1 MDSAC
6 PPSNEIADLPDSF
19 YPDGKITQLAVSDL
33 KHLSEKKQPFFL
45 AVGYYR
51 PHLPFT
57 PPKKYWDLYNRSKLD
72 TASNPYLPKNG
83 LGFTDWNE
91 LRRYGDIP
99 QEGPLTSEKAL
110 ELLHGYYASVS
121 FSDAQIGILLQ
132 ELDALG
138 LEENTIV
145 VVCGDHGW
153 NLGEHGLWCKHTNY
167 EISNRTVLMFK
178 VPGGKK
184 NMKTAA
190 LSGLIDIYPTLC
202 DLTGIKAP
210 KTVTGVSLKPILT
223 EEREK
228 VQDRIFSFYGEGYS
242 MRTNRYRFTRYRNPQ
257 KIWESTISD
266 TVGFYELYDHKLDP
280 SENFNIAYD
289 ENNQEL
295 LKELE
300 KQMDESLK
308 RQNTDYV
315 DILYLHAPPSKAATL
330 NEEMLNGL
338 RKAKEQGKA
347 RFIGLS
353 THSNQTE
360 LIDAALESKL
370 YDVVLTGYN
379 FKQDNIV
386 KSAIAKASAAG
397 LGVIAM
403 KVFAGNY
410 EDKNLAKPINKK
422 AALKWVL
429 NDENIHTAIITI
441 KNFEDLELCK
451 QMMTDIEMNDQEVKD
466 LQASCQTP
474 GLYCLGCEACK
485 LQCPQKLPI
494 PDLMRAYMY
503 TYGYKDVSKARV
515 LLDRLSI
522 NEKPCENCST
532 CVVKCTK
539 GFDVVDRINDIS
551 RLKNIP
557 AEFLA

>member
-1 MDSAC
+1 MNKRDFLKLSSAA
-6 PPSNEIADLPDSF
+6 IAASLIHLPVKGSSLKAGKSF
-19 YPDGKITQLAVSDL
+19 LD
-33 KHLSEKKQPFFL
+33 KQPIT
-45 AVGYYR
+45 R
-51 PHLPFT
+51 T
-57 PPKKYWDLYNRSKLD
+57 
-72 TASNPYLPKNG
+72 
-83 LGFTDWNE
+83 LG
-91 LRRYGDIP
+91 
-99 QEGPLTSEKAL
+99 K
-110 ELLHGYYASVS
+110 
-121 FSDAQIGILLQ
+121 
-132 ELDALG
+132 
-138 LEENTIV
+138 
-145 VVCGDHGW
+145 
-153 NLGEHGLWCKHTNY
+153 
-167 EISNRTVLMFK
+167 
-178 VPGGKK
+178 
-184 NMKTAA
+184 
-190 LSGLIDIYPTLC
+190 
-202 DLTGIKAP
+202 TGIK
-210 KTVTGVSLKPILT
+210 LPIVGSGIIPVDNPALLRAIFKSEIKYIDSAWEYLNGRVDIVLGRMLT
-223 EEREK
+223 EFGR
-228 VQDRIFSFYGEGYS
+228 
-242 MRTNRYRFTRYRNPQ
+242 
-257 KIWESTISD
+257 
-266 TVGFYELYDHKLDP
+266 
-280 SENFNIAYD
+280 ENFIISTKILFDTDKETGQYKKDATT
-289 ENNQEL
+289 QVF
-295 LKELE
+295 LKRL
-300 KQMDESLK
+300 DESLK

-315 DILYLHAPPSKAATL
+315 DILYLHAPPSKAAAL

-410 EDKNLAKPINKK
+410 EDTNLAKPINKK

-429 NDENIHTAIITI
+429 NDENIHTTIITI

-466 LQASCQTP
+466 LQASYQTP

-485 LQCPQKLPI
+485 PQCPQKLPI
-494 PDLMRAYMY
+494 TDLMRAYMY

-539 GFDVVDRINDIS
+539 GFDVADRINDIS